1 MIFHCT
7 HPTCKRTFPTNGG
20 RNKHWN
26 SAHREV
32 TQEPGDED
40 NENFTYFR
48 HPYLTASP
56 TDQFGT
62 TLPQHSPPPPPP
74 PVPEAHTAE
83 SWFPFSDRVEFD
95 FAHLHFVRLQS
106 SAAEIKLALD
116 MWAAQTLVITDS
128 CENQHWMNADQL
140 YRTIDDIDD
149 INVPWETFEIE
160 YQGPRPPTPP
170 AWMTQ
175 KYTLL
180 IRNIQTLFHHQ
191 MRMKDFDNTC
201 FNKVPYRQFNKRG
214 ERIRSNIMSADWA
227 WKQCD
232 ILAED
237 PTNHGA
243 MFVPFV
249 SGSDKTTVSVAT
261 GHQEYHPVYA
271 SPCNVTN
278 VTRRS
283 HPFALCPVAF
293 LAIPK
298 TTKTQ
303 RKKPIYQK
311 FVRQMYHASLAAVFE
326 PLHAAMTAPE
336 VVMCPD
342 GHYRRVIYGLGPYIA
357 DYPEQVYL
365 AGIVSG
371 WCPKCMN
378 RPEDLD
384 AMNARPRTRTKT
396 DFLITCFDPGI
407 VWDEFGVQSD
417 VVPFTSYFPRADIH
431 ELLTPDLLH
440 QMIKGTF
447 KDHLVE
453 WVADYIHEMHP
464 LTQAL
469 EILKDIDLNAAP
481 PFPGLRRFPDG
492 RDFAQWT
499 GDDSKALMKV
509 YLAAIVGY
517 IPPDMI
523 KAMSSFL
530 DFCYIARRNSLSSS
544 NLSEMDNLLTRFHHH
559 RTSFI
564 NSGVREAISLPR
576 QHGLTHYVPGIRLF
590 GSPNGLCS
598 SITES
603 KHIKSVKEPWRRSSR
618 SEALTQMVTSIT
630 RSDKLV
636 AMKRRLEK
644 QGMTV
649 GTTFSYMSMI
659 HAGQYP
665 EAEERDEDRNEELH
679 EHADLGPATGPATKS
694 SVHLAVTPADGYPP
708 FLSEL
713 AVHIEQN
720 SFPAAL
726 RRYLWGHFQGDAE
739 QPQDLDQCPT
749 FSGKITVYHSAI
761 SRFYAPSDL
770 CGVGGMHSERI
781 RSHPHWRN
789 SYPRWDTVFVVTNQT
804 SYMCS
809 LTIARVLLF
818 FAFTLDGERH
828 ECALVHW
835 FERVADVVD
844 EETGMWVVQP
854 EYDHQ
859 NRRTLEVIHVDSIAR
874 GCHLLPVFGHAAL
887 PEDFSFDHSLTSFKA
902 YFVNKYA
909 SNHVHE
915 FLIDDN
921 A

>member
-1 MIFHCT
+1 
-7 HPTCKRTFPTNGG
+7 
-20 RNKHWN
+20 
-26 SAHREV
+26 
-32 TQEPGDED
+32 
-40 NENFTYFR
+40 
-48 HPYLTASP
+48 
-56 TDQFGT
+56 
-62 TLPQHSPPPPPP
+62 
-74 PVPEAHTAE
+74 
-83 SWFPFSDRVEFD
+83 
-95 FAHLHFVRLQS
+95 
-106 SAAEIKLALD
+106 
-116 MWAAQTLVITDS
+116 
-128 CENQHWMNADQL
+128 MNANQL
-140 YRTIDDIDD
+140 YRTIDEIDD
-149 INVPWETFEIE
+149 IN

-191 MRMKDFDNTC
+191 MRMKDFDDTC

-214 ERIRSNIMSADWA
+214 EQICSNIMSADWA

-249 SGSDKTTVSVAT
+249 SGSNKTTASVAT
-261 GHQEYHPVYA
+261 GHQEYHPIYA

-283 HPFALCPVAF
+283 HPFALCPIAF

-298 TTKTQ
+298 SKY
-303 RKKPIYQK
+303 KPIYQK
-311 FVRQMYHASLAAVFE
+311 FVRQMYHGSLAAVFE
-326 PLHAAMTAPE
+326 PLHAAMTVPE

-342 GHYRRVIYGLGPYIA
+342 GHYWRVIYGLGPYIA

-378 RPEDLD
+378 HPEDLD
-384 AMNARPRTRTKT
+384 AMNVCPRTRTKT

-407 VWDEFGVQSD
+407 IWDEFGVRSD

-431 ELLTPDLLH
+431 ELLTPYLLH

-453 WVADYIHEMHP
+453 WVADYIHKMHP

-469 EILKDIDLNAAP
+469 EILKDIDRQCRVNAAP

-517 IPPDMI
+517 VPPDII

-544 NLSEMDNLLTRFHHH
+544 NLSEMDDLLTCFHHY

-564 NSGVREAISLPR
+564 NSGVREAISLPC

-603 KHIKSVKEPWRRSSR
+603 KHIKSKELH

-644 QGMTV
+644 QGMT
-649 GTTFSYMSMI
+649 
-659 HAGQYP
+659 
-665 EAEERDEDRNEELH
+665 
-679 EHADLGPATGPATKS
+679 
-694 SVHLAVTPADGYPP
+694 
-708 FLSEL
+708 
-713 AVHIEQN
+713 
-720 SFPAAL
+720 
-726 RRYLWGHFQGDAE
+726 
-739 QPQDLDQCPT
+739 PQDLDQCLT

-770 CGVGGMHSERI
+770 CGVGGMHSECI

-789 SYPRWDTVFVVTNQT
+789 SYPCWDTVFVVTNQT
-804 SYMCS
+804 LYMCG
-809 LTIARVLLF
+809 LTIAR
-818 FAFTLDGERH
+818 
-828 ECALVHW
+828 CALVHW

-844 EETGMWVVQP
+844 KEMGMWVVQP

-859 NRRTLEVIHVDSIAR
+859 NRRTLEVIHVSATGSSDRYHQAS
-874 GCHLLPVFGHAAL
+874 
-887 PEDFSFDHSLTSFKA
+887 HSRKPQLA
-902 YFVNKYA
+902 
-909 SNHVHE
+909 E
-915 FLIDDN
+915 Q
-921 A
+921 

>member
-56 TDQFGT
+56 TDQFGI

-95 FAHLHFVRLQS
+95 FAHLHFVHLQS

-116 MWAAQTLVITDS
+116 MWAAQTLVVADS
-128 CENQHWMNADQL
+128 CENQRWMDANQL

-149 INVPWETFEIE
+149 INVPWETFKIE

-170 AWMTQ
+170 AWMMQ

-191 MRMKDFDNTC
+191 MRMKDFDDTC

-237 PTNHGA
+237 PMNHGA

-283 HPFALCPVAF
+283 HPFALCPIAF

-298 TTKTQ
+298 T
-303 RKKPIYQK
+303 
-311 FVRQMYHASLAAVFE
+311 
-326 PLHAAMTAPE
+326 
-336 VVMCPD
+336 
-342 GHYRRVIYGLGPYIA
+342 
-357 DYPEQVYL
+357 
-365 AGIVSG
+365 
-371 WCPKCMN
+371 
-378 RPEDLD
+378 
-384 AMNARPRTRTKT
+384 
-396 DFLITCFDPGI
+396 
-407 VWDEFGVQSD
+407 
-417 VVPFTSYFPRADIH
+417 
-431 ELLTPDLLH
+431 
-440 QMIKGTF
+440 
-447 KDHLVE
+447 
-453 WVADYIHEMHP
+453 
-464 LTQAL
+464 
-469 EILKDIDLNAAP
+469 
-481 PFPGLRRFPDG
+481 
-492 RDFAQWT
+492 
-499 GDDSKALMKV
+499 
-509 YLAAIVGY
+509 IVGY
-517 IPPDMI
+517 VPPDMI

-564 NSGVREAISLPR
+564 NSGVREAISLPH
-576 QHGLTHYVPGIRLF
+576 QHGLTHYVPETRLF

-603 KHIKSVKEPWRRSSR
+603 KHIKSVKEPWRRSSH

-630 RSDKLV
+630 QSDKLV

-665 EAEERDEDRNEELH
+665 EAEERDEDRDEELH

-694 SVHLAVTPADGYPP
+694 SVHPAVTPGAY
-708 FLSEL
+708 
-713 AVHIEQN
+713 
-720 SFPAAL
+720 
-726 RRYLWGHFQGDAE
+726 
-739 QPQDLDQCPT
+739 
-749 FSGKITVYHSAI
+749 
-761 SRFYAPSDL
+761 SD
-770 CGVGGMHSERI
+770 
-781 RSHPHWRN
+781 
-789 SYPRWDTVFVVTNQT
+789 D
-804 SYMCS
+804 
-809 LTIARVLLF
+809 
-818 FAFTLDGERH
+818 
-828 ECALVHW
+828 
-835 FERVADVVD
+835 
-844 EETGMWVVQP
+844 
-854 EYDHQ
+854 
-859 NRRTLEVIHVDSIAR
+859 
-874 GCHLLPVFGHAAL
+874 
-887 PEDFSFDHSLTSFKA
+887 
-902 YFVNKYA
+902 
-909 SNHVHE
+909 
-915 FLIDDN
+915 
-921 A
+921 

>member
-1 MIFHCT
+1 MEAI
-7 HPTCKRTFPTNGG
+7 TN
-20 RNKHWN
+20 
-26 SAHREV
+26 
-32 TQEPGDED
+32 T
-40 NENFTYFR
+40 
-48 HPYLTASP
+48 
-56 TDQFGT
+56 GT
-62 TLPQHSPPPPPP
+62 VLISGITLPQHAPPPPPP

-116 MWAAQTLVITDS
+116 MWAAQTL
-128 CENQHWMNADQL
+128 
-140 YRTIDDIDD
+140 
-149 INVPWETFEIE
+149 ETFEIE

-191 MRMKDFDNTC
+191 MRMKDFDDTC

-214 ERIRSNIMSADWA
+214 EQICSNIMSADWA

-249 SGSDKTTVSVAT
+249 SGSNKTTASVAT
-261 GHQEYHPVYA
+261 GHQEYHPIYA

-283 HPFALCPVAF
+283 HPFALCPIAF

-298 TTKTQ
+298 SKY
-303 RKKPIYQK
+303 KPIYQK
-311 FVRQMYHASLAAVFE
+311 FVRQMYHGSLAAVFE
-326 PLHAAMTAPE
+326 PLHAAMTVPE

-342 GHYRRVIYGLGPYIA
+342 GHYWRVIYGLGPYIA

-378 RPEDLD
+378 HPEDLD
-384 AMNARPRTRTKT
+384 AMNVCPRTRTKT

-407 VWDEFGVQSD
+407 IWDEFGVRSD

-431 ELLTPDLLH
+431 ELLTPYLLH

-453 WVADYIHEMHP
+453 WVADYIHKMHP

-469 EILKDIDLNAAP
+469 EILKDIDRQCRVNAAP

-517 IPPDMI
+517 VPPDII

-544 NLSEMDNLLTRFHHH
+544 NLSEMDDLLTRFHHY

-564 NSGVREAISLPR
+564 NSGVREAISLPC

-603 KHIKSVKEPWRRSSR
+603 KHIKSKELH

-636 AMKRRLEK
+636 AMKRQLEK

-649 GTTFSYMSMI
+649 GATFSYMSMI

-665 EAEERDEDRNEELH
+665 EAEERDEDRDEELH
-679 EHADLGPATGPATKS
+679 KHADLGPATGPATKS
-694 SVHLAVTPADGYPP
+694 SVHLAVTPVDGYPP

-720 SFPAAL
+720 SFPAAP
-726 RRYLWGHFQGDAE
+726 RCYLWGHFQGDAE
-739 QPQDLDQCPT
+739 QPQDLDQCLT

-770 CGVGGMHSERI
+770 CGVGGMHSECI

-789 SYPRWDTVFVVTNQT
+789 SYPCWDTVFVVTNQT
-804 SYMCS
+804 LYMCG

-818 FAFTLDGERH
+818 FTFTLD
-828 ECALVHW
+828 AMSVLW
-835 FERVADVVD
+835 
-844 EETGMWVVQP
+844 
-854 EYDHQ
+854 
-859 NRRTLEVIHVDSIAR
+859 SI
-874 GCHLLPVFGHAAL
+874 GLN
-887 PEDFSFDHSLTSFKA
+887 E
-902 YFVNKYA
+902 
-909 SNHVHE
+909 
-915 FLIDDN
+915 
-921 A
+921 